1 MLTAIIINNGQQML
15 NEIQNLKTA
24 LKSNLTQYLVMV
36 LPLHHMCWLYYHDL
50 ATRSSSV
57 SMSCTT

>member
-1 MLTAIIINNGQQML
+1 MLTATVINNGKQML

-36 LPLHHMCWLYYHDL
+36 LPLHHMYWLYHHDSD
-50 ATRSSSV
+50 TRSSSV
-57 SMSCTT
+57 SMGYTT